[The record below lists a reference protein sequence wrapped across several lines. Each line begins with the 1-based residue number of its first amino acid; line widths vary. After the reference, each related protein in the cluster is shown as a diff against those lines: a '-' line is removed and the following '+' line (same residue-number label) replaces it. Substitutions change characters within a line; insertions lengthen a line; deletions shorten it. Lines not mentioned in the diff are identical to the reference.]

1 MKILHCLAQL
11 PSNTGSGV
19 YYHTLVNGLEKR
31 GHENALIY
39 GIQEPFVADFSEEV
53 KQYPVIFKTENLPF
67 PIAGLSDEMP
77 YESSV

>member
-19 YYHTLVNGLEKR
+19 YYHTLVKGLEKR

-53 KQYPVIFKTENLPF
+53 KQ
-67 PIAGLSDEMP
+67 
-77 YESSV
+77 